1 MGVPCAG
8 DRRIDPVPIDPAP
21 IDPVPAVTEPST
33 PTRAHDHGQVLPLM
47 VLVMVTAVLALLLVV
62 RIGQHLDLRARVRTA
77 ADAAALA
84 GASGGEVAAR
94 TVAAD
99 NGAEIVS
106 FVSRGVEVE
115 VVVRV
120 GGERASARARSAW

>member
-8 DRRIDPVPIDPAP
+8 DRRVGSVPVDADPTATGPGV
-21 IDPVPAVTEPST
+21 
-33 PTRAHDHGQVLPLM
+33 RARHGERGQVLPLM
-47 VLVMVTAVLALLLVV
+47 VLVMATAVLAVLAVV

-77 ADAAALA
+77 ADAVALA

-94 TVAAD
+94 TIAAD

-120 GGERASARARSAW
+120 RGERASARARSAW